1 LTAATASLRLLG
13 IAVLGQI
20 VSHGTPPFLLASI
33 VVERPARIARELR
46 PLAAMS
52 ESDAT
57 VADAA

>member
-1 LTAATASLRLLG
+1 LRLLG
-13 IAVLGQI
+13 VAVLGQI